1 MRTIA
6 EREARSLAFDLL
18 LAMGADQDAARIVA
32 DHLVDA
38 NLAGHDSHGLI
49 RLPQYHKQVQEYEIR
64 TDQRPVVVRETPTT
78 ALIDGNW
85 TWGPYAAAYATD
97 LAVDR
102 AKSHGVSCVALRNA
116 AHVGRLG
123 VYPLRA
129 AEEGLLAHAW
139 CNAVGSA
146 RVAPWGGTEA
156 RLATNPIAS
165 AAPTSGR
172 PIVVDVT
179 TSAVAEGKVRLARN
193 SQSAVPLGWI
203 LDAAGKPTTN
213 PADLYAG
220 GTILPLGG
228 PVGYKGFG
236 LSLAVDVFAGV
247 LSGAGCG
254 LMPGVGN
261 GNAMTMV
268 AIDPAAFLDPAEFR
282 RRVEDYCAYLR
293 NTPTQPGVDEILLPG
308 EPEER
313 SVERRRRS
321 GIPVD
326 DGTWG
331 QLVDLGRALGVR
343 VSDRVQ

>member
-1 MRTIA
+1 MTTIS
-6 EREARSLAFDLL
+6 ESHARSLAFDLL
-18 LAMGADQDAARIVA
+18 IAMRADPEAARVVA
-32 DHLVDA
+32 GHLVDA

-49 RLPQYHKQVQEYEIR
+49 RLPQYFKQVQEGEIR

-85 TWGPYAAAYATD
+85 TWGPFAAAYATD
-97 LAVDR
+97 LAVAR
-102 AKSHGVSCVALRNA
+102 ARKQGVSCVSLRNA
-116 AHVGRLG
+116 AHVGRVG
-123 VYPLRA
+123 VYPRRA
-129 AEEGLLAHAW
+129 AEEGLLAQVW
-139 CNAVGSA
+139 CNSVGSA

-156 RLATNPIAS
+156 RLATNPL
-165 AAPTSGR
+165 AAAVPTSGR
-172 PIVVDVT
+172 PLVVDAT

-193 SQSAVPLGWI
+193 SGSAVPLGWI
-203 LDAAGKPTTN
+203 LDAEGKPTTN

-228 PVGYKGFG
+228 PMGYKGFG
-236 LSLAVDVFAGV
+236 LSVAVDVFAGV

-254 LMPGVGN
+254 RMPGVGN

-268 AIDPAAFLDPAEFR
+268 AIDPGAFLDPEEFR
-282 RRVEDYCAYLR
+282 RRVDEYCAYLR
-293 NTPTQPGVDEILLPG
+293 HTPTQPGVEEILLPG

-313 SVERRRRS
+313 SAAHRRRA

-331 QLVDLGRALGVR
+331 QIVDLGRVLNVG
-343 VSDRVQ
+343 VSDRSQ